1 MSPQQRAAS
10 RVFALVFGL
19 FGGAAAL
26 AGLLALWRG
35 AASASW
41 PRTEGTILR
50 AEIVSGVG
58 SRSSTRYRIRYAY
71 TVGQRAFASDRLTFV
86 FDRATFQLPRYAVNQ
101 RVPVY
106 YDPVAPSEAVLVNGI
121 HPYPVAITL
130 LGMLFMAFG
139 WVASRFRTPATGSPS
154 SR

>member
-1 MSPQQRAAS
+1 MTPPKRAGN

-26 AGLLALWRG
+26 AGLLALGRG
-35 AASASW
+35 AASAGW

-50 AEIVSGVG
+50 AETVSGGG
-58 SRSSTRYRIRYAY
+58 SRNSVRYRVRYSY
-71 TVGQRAFASDRLTFV
+71 TVGQKAFASDRLTFV

-106 YDPVAPSEAVLVNGI
+106 YDPAAPSEAVLVNGI
-121 HPYPVAITL
+121 QPYPVAITL
-130 LGMLFMAFG
+130 FGLLFIAIG
-139 WVASRFRTPATGSPS
+139 WLASRIPPPAMRSPAP
-154 SR
+154 R